1 MNLWMSR
8 KVALAV
14 TAVFTLMGTGA
25 LAQGVTGAA
34 VTGTVQ
40 AEGQPVKGASVQLRN
55 TATGETFSA
64 TTGNGGAYFVDN
76 VPAGGPYVLT
86 VTQNGIETA
95 IEQDIQLALGERRTV
110 NFGARASFG
119 EEIAVVAHNDALA
132 DRSRSGPSTKVK
144 SQTITALP
152 LQGRNFTDL
161 VRTDARVTG
170 SGSFAGQN
178 DRYNN
183 IQIDGGA
190 NNDLFG
196 LGTLTPGS
204 NAGAKPLSI
213 EAIQE
218 FVIQVAPFDVR
229 LGNFAGGLVNAVTKS
244 GTNEFHGSL
253 FGYEQNKVFAGNQ
266 SDPTFLA
273 YNTTQY
279 GATLSGPIVKDK
291 AHFFIATDIQ
301 SRQSSF
307 GDPSQITGVDAA
319 DQAAAGFTIATAN
332 RFIDILKTK
341 YNINAGNA
349 LAPSLG
355 SPDRNLFIKVDTN
368 TLPNSR
374 LELSYNLVS
383 ANSDNLARDP
393 TGTSVPNGLRGGYE
407 LSGSG
412 YNLQNLT
419 NTVRAKLTTNSDD
432 GVFSNELLGGV
443 SIIRDVRQP
452 SSTSPLIF
460 VKAGAIGS
468 ADSYLAAGAER
479 FSQANSL
486 DQNVYQVQDNLT
498 FSKDEHRLTFG
509 TSNEF
514 LNLKNTFLQAATGI
528 YAFDSLDAFAAG
540 TPNAFERRLPVYSKL
555 PDGTVGSLQAP
566 GVAAFT
572 VSQLGVYL
580 QDEWTVASHLTL
592 TPGIRLDVP
601 FLSKAVSNPA
611 LVNNTAFPLDTGK
624 LPSGN
629 LLWSPRIGFN
639 YDVDGNNDTVLR
651 GGAGVFTGRP
661 PYVFVSNAYGNNGL
675 ASSSLLCVPAKGSKV
690 LSFPFNPDPTQQ
702 PTDCSGGTGTPL
714 PPTNQGEIDYF
725 DPNTKYPQNF
735 RLAAGVDHR
744 LPFGLN
750 VSADFLYTRDINA
763 FYTSDENLVQQGYDG
778 DGRALYGSRGVNPA
792 NGRFVGT
799 PTRKDPVNLR
809 QAIEV
814 FNKEGGHVTT
824 ASLTVTRQF
833 ARRYT
838 LSASYAYSR
847 SLDRMSFT
855 SSQAF
860 SNFQFSPLDGELEN
874 RAVRPSAFDR
884 PHKITVSGNA
894 ALPYGFVLGII
905 YVGQSGTPYTWT
917 VNGDVNGDG
926 VSGNDVPFIPANA
939 SQITLSDPTQY
950 AALDTFIKG
959 QSCLQDAR
967 GGLLKRG
974 ACRNPWQDFLDTR
987 VSWTSPEFKGG
998 QHFEVQYD
1006 IFNLLN
1012 LLNSDWGHFDQV
1024 ASFETVR
1031 AQFLRA
1037 VGYDK
1042 VNNRP
1047 IYSFGPPNSIT
1058 ATTYS
1063 PTASRWRMQ
1072 FGAKYVF

>member
-1 MNLWMSR
+1 MNVCRPKFASLS
-8 KVALAV
+8 VLAALTFA
-14 TAVFTLMGTGA
+14 ATGA

-34 VTGTVQ
+34 VTGTVK
-40 AEGQPVKGASVQLRN
+40 EESGKPVAGASVLLRN
-55 TATGETFSA
+55 TATGETFNA
-64 TTGNGGAYFVDN
+64 TTGSAGDYFLDN
-76 VPAGGPYVLT
+76 VPAGGPYELT
-86 VTQNGIETA
+86 ATSPGNQSSK
-95 IEQDIQLALGERRTV
+95 QKDLQLSLGERLTV
-110 NFGARASFG
+110 NLGLHAELG
-119 EEIAVVAHNDALA
+119 EEIAVVAHADAQA
-132 DRSRSGPSTKVK
+132 DRSRSGPSTTLK
-144 SQTITALP
+144 SNTITALP

-161 VRTDARVTG
+161 IRTDPRVTG

-196 LGTLTPGS
+196 LGSGTPGS
-204 NAGAKPLSI
+204 QAGAKPLSI

-218 FVIQVAPFDVR
+218 FVIQIAPFDVR
-229 LGNFAGGLVNAVTKS
+229 LGSFAGGLVNAITKS
-244 GTNEFHGSL
+244 GTNDFHGSL
-253 FGYEQNKVFAGNQ
+253 FAYEQNKVLAGNQ
-266 SDPTFLA
+266 DDPTFLA
-273 YNTTQY
+273 YNTTQF
-279 GATLSGPIVKDK
+279 GATLSGPIIKDK
-291 AHFFIATDIQ
+291 AHFFIATDLQ

-307 GDPSQITGVDAA
+307 GNSAQIGGVDPVA
-319 DQAAAGFTIATAN
+319 DQNAAGFTNATAQK
-332 RFIDILKTK
+332 FVDILKSK

-355 SPDRNLFIKVDTN
+355 TPDRNLFVKVDTN

-383 ANSDNLARDP
+383 ASQDSLIRDP
-393 TGTSVPNGLRGGYE
+393 TATSVPNKLRDGYE

-412 YNLQNLT
+412 YSLQNLT

-432 GVFSNELLGGV
+432 GKFSNELLGGV

-452 SSTSPLIF
+452 SSLAPLIL
-460 VKAGAIGS
+460 VKVGKIGS

-479 FSQANSL
+479 FSQANTL

-498 FSKDEHRLTFG
+498 FSQDKHRLTVG

-514 LNLKNTFLQAATGI
+514 LHLKNVFLQAATGV
-528 YAFDSLDAFAAG
+528 YSFDSLDAFAAG
-540 TPNAFERRLPVYSKL
+540 TPNAFERRLPVNN
-555 PDGTVGSLQAP
+555 LQAA
-566 GVAAFT
+566 GTAAFN
-572 VSQLGVYL
+572 VSQLGLYV
-580 QDEWTVASHLTL
+580 QDEWTVADHVTL

-601 FLSKAVSNPA
+601 FLSNAVTNPA
-611 LVNNTAFPLDTGK
+611 LATNAAFPLDTGK
-624 LPSGN
+624 VPSGN
-629 LLWSPRIGFN
+629 ILWSPRIGFN
-639 YDVDGNNDTVLR
+639 WDVEGNSDTVLR

-661 PYVFVSNAYGNNGL
+661 PYVFVSNAYGMNGL
-675 ASSSLLCVPAKGSKV
+675 ASTGITCVPSTGKV
-690 LSFPFNPDPTQQ
+690 LTFPFNPDPNAQ
-702 PTDCSGGTGTPL
+702 PTDCTGGTGTPT

-735 RLAAGVDHR
+735 RLAAGADHR

-763 FYTSDENLVQQGYDG
+763 FYTNDENLNFLGYDG
-778 DGRALYGSRGVNPA
+778 EGRALYGDRGLVKGNFA
-792 NGRFVGT
+792 GT
-799 PTRKDPVNLR
+799 PSRKDPTNLK
-809 QAIEV
+809 QAVEV

-824 ASLTVTRQF
+824 ASLTVQKQF
-833 ARRYT
+833 ARRYS
-838 LSASYAYSR
+838 LSASYTYSR

-860 SNFQFSPLDGELEN
+860 SNFQFAPLDGELEN

-894 ALPYGFVLGII
+894 SLPYGFVLGLI

-926 VSGNDVPFIPANA
+926 IGGNDVPFIPANA
-939 SQITLSDPTQY
+939 SQISLADPKQY
-950 AALDTFIKG
+950 AALDSFISG
-959 QSCLQDAR
+959 QGCLNDAR
-967 GGLLKRG
+967 GGFLKRG

-998 QHFEVQYD
+998 QHFEAQWD

-1012 LLNSDWGHFDQV
+1012 LLNSNWGHFDQV
-1024 ASFETVR
+1024 ANFETPR
-1031 AQFLRA
+1031 SQFLRA

-1042 VNNRP
+1042 VANRP
-1047 IYSFGPPNSIT
+1047 IYSFGAPNSLIST
-1058 ATTYS
+1058 VYS